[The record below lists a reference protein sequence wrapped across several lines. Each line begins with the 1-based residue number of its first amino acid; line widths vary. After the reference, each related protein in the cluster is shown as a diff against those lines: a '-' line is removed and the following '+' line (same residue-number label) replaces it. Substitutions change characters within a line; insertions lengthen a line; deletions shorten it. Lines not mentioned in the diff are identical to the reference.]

1 MYLWFFIWVLLTIL
15 RIGQHFEFREYP
27 KFYDSEMRMNPFV
40 FHYFCMKYFD
50 PENDSHTLVAAYDT
64 RKHSKSTFISLIVVV
79 HSLEITWT
87 AWYTKLVHIFT

>member
-1 MYLWFFIWVLLTIL
+1 
-15 RIGQHFEFREYP
+15 
-27 KFYDSEMRMNPFV
+27 MRMNPFV

-79 HSLEITWT
+79 HSVEITLT
-87 AWYTKLVHIFT
+87 A